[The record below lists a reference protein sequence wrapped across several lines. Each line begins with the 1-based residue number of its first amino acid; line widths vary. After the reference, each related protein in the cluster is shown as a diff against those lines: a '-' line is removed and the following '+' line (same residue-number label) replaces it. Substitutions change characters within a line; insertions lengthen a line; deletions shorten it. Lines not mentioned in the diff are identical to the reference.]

1 MARTNKTWNEK
12 LHVKKDLPKV
22 VEMDE
27 KLEKRFGP
35 GTMVVPSPLE
45 VDEIMQ
51 SVGPGHLI
59 TTDRIRRKLAE
70 KHGTNTACPLCT
82 GLFAKIAAFAA
93 EENREKGEKVITPYW
108 RTVKSSGELN
118 GKFPGGIDQQKWL
131 LENEGVVVIKKGKKY
146 LVENYEQYIQE

>member
-12 LHVKKDLPKV
+12 LYVKKDLPKL

-118 GKFPGGIDQQKWL
+118 EKFPGGIDQQKWL